1 MRVSRIAIPIVAAF
15 AAATIAAPVASAGV
29 TQAAP
34 GSTQA
39 AAAVARLGFQTNA
52 FGTQFSAV
60 DKLVTSGPT
69 SYVSLSCT
77 TATGQARA
85 SALPVANLPVAG
97 TVGTLY
103 TRVTTATTSTT
114 ALSRTGGVNL
124 LGGAVVADAVQAY
137 SAAGAK
143 AGVGSGTGSTT
154 FVGLKILGQ
163 SIAASVAPN
172 TQVALNVAGK
182 RVGTVTLN
190 FQSKGTVNGVYRSY
204 TRGIVIS
211 LLAGNPFGLPGATTI
226 TVAAAHAGIT
236 TAPRLA
242 TNGGSGWGVYAS
254 ALNGAALV
262 GKQPNVPVACYGG
275 SASGSVVT
283 VSRPPLIS
291 TNTTYVKTTALS
303 NTTRVVSSVA
313 APRILSGLLSA
324 DAIVADTQVVLQ
336 SNGTTTA
343 ADRSKFVGLKVAG
356 LPLITSSV
364 APNTKVNVLGLGE
377 VTFRKTTRTATG
389 LQVVMLEIKL
399 SQSIAGLPT
408 GTIVQVAGANATI
421 RGN

>member
-1 MRVSRIAIPIVAAF
+1 MRVSRFVVPVVAVLTAVTLSSPT
-15 AAATIAAPVASAGV
+15 AVAQTSSSTVA
-29 TQAAP
+29 
-34 GSTQA
+34 TQA
-39 AAAVARLGFQTNA
+39 AAPVARLGFQTNA
-52 FGTQFSAV
+52 FGTQVSAV

-85 SALPVANLPVAG
+85 SALPVVNLPVVG
-97 TVGTLY
+97 TVGSLY

-114 ALSRTGGVNL
+114 ALSRTAGVNL

-137 SAAGAK
+137 STAGSK
-143 AGVGSGTGSTT
+143 AGVGSGTGATT

-163 SIAASVAPN
+163 SFAANVAPN
-172 TQVALNVAGK
+172 TQVALDVGGK

-190 FQSKGTVNGVYRSY
+190 YQSKGTVNGVYRSY

-236 TAPRLA
+236 TSPRIA
-242 TNGGSGWGVYAS
+242 TNGGSGWGIYAR
-254 ALNGAALV
+254 ALNGAALI
-262 GKQPNVPVACYGG
+262 GRQPNVPVACHGG
-275 SASGSVVT
+275 SGSGSIVN
-283 VSRPPLIS
+283 VSRLPLIS
-291 TNTTYVKTTALS
+291 TGTTYVTTTALS

-313 APRILSGLLSA
+313 APRILSGLISA
-324 DAIVADTQVVLQ
+324 DAMVADVQVVLQ
-336 SNGTTTA
+336 PNGTTTA

-356 LPLITSSV
+356 LPLITASV
-364 APNTKVNVLGLGE
+364 APNTTVNVPGLGA

-389 LQVVMLEIKL
+389 LEVVMLEIKL